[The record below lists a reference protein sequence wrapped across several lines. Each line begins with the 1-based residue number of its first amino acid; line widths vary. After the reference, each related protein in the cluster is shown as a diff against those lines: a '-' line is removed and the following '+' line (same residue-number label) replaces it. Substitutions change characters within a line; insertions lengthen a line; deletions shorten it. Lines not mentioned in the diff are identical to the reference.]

1 MEVVPG
7 GAIGRLCIQFSII
20 IFLKGVVAA
29 CALAKTMTWQYLHG
43 MIEMFTYLNL
53 PILFGIILLCRI
65 INIARYMYLV
75 VQCSPKMKCLVT
87 SYVKTKYNNFA
98 NINLFK
104 VPECEGQKILEK
116 VSYV

>member
-1 MEVVPG
+1 MDPG
-7 GAIGRLCIQFSII
+7 GATWETLYPLLSAY
-20 IFLKGVVAA
+20 IFEGCGGSLHI
-29 CALAKTMTWQYLHG
+29 AKKKKIEAWQYLHG

-65 INIARYMYLV
+65 INIARCMYLV
-75 VQCSPKMKCLVT
+75 VYCSPEMKCLVT

-104 VPECEGQKILEK
+104 APECE
-116 VSYV
+116 